1 MISPKLGSRK
11 ATKTFHASGPRKQT
25 DAIDRTVPRKHTDAI
40 DTIDRKKQLAH
51 EKLTRAYKR
60 AYQLSEVEEGRYICV
75 DSGRPHERREFSV
88 VVPPGP
94 LGIVIENRK
103 DLPGTIVVKVQQRN
117 PVAKAIKAGDRIIS
131 IDGENLSQ
139 KTVNEVSAKFA
150 QKNLCHRTLIM
161 LPAKAAG
168 GWP

>member
-1 MISPKLGSRK
+1 M
-11 ATKTFHASGPRKQT
+11 
-25 DAIDRTVPRKHTDAI
+25 
-40 DTIDRKKQLAH
+40 
-51 EKLTRAYKR
+51 
-60 AYQLSEVEEGRYICV
+60 

-94 LGIVIENRK
+94 LGIVIENCK
-103 DLPGTIVVKVQQRN
+103 DLPCTIVVKLQQRN

-131 IDGENLSQ
+131 IDGENVSQ

-168 GWP
+168 GWPWETD